1 MLRSGLCN
9 CSDVHI
15 LVKETIIVAN
25 KGTAA
30 APNSRDKKV
39 IFKKLCS
46 IY

>member
-25 KGTAA
+25 TGTSA